1 MVQHIANKQR
11 GIKKDSVN
19 NFISEI
25 VQKDTFAIID
35 IGGYFAP
42 KILVIGFGKIGKSIS
57 YHTYNE

>member
-11 GIKKDSVN
+11 GTKKDSVN

-35 IGGYFAP
+35 IGVTLRQKYWLSDLEKLAKVFQ
-42 KILVIGFGKIGKSIS
+42 KI
-57 YHTYNE
+57 N